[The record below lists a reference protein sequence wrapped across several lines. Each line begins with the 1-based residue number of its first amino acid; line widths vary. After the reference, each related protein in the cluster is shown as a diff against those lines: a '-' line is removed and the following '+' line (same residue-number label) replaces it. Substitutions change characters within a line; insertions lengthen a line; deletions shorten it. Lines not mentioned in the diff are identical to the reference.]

1 MYIFMSMVCLV
12 LYRVYSSQHPLPL
25 MGKPCTNFPA
35 WGKLFNGAYHAVR
48 LSVMRVFGNLLGS
61 LDFLGHRKSWPRGSY
76 VEFSCLG
83 KTNRQRKPQ
92 KFTQIIG
99 FFFSFQANLR
109 GAKVGLLS
117 WLHFSHLGKYCVHG
131 VLSHPFFL
139 DGKYLAPTFLQ
150 WEKPFHWCSK
160 NLLLMVS
167 YSYPMFLFG
176 SKC

>member
-1 MYIFMSMVCLV
+1 MYVFMSMVCLV
-12 LYRVYSSQHPLPL
+12 LFGVYSSRHPLPL
-25 MGKPCTNFPA
+25 MGKPCTHFPA

-61 LDFLGHRKSWPRGSY
+61 LDFLGHRKSWPRRKLCR
-76 VEFSCLG
+76 VFMFRKNKQTN
-83 KTNRQRKPQ
+83 KTTKMYPDHWV
-92 KFTQIIG
+92 
-99 FFFSFQANLR
+99 FFSFQANLR

-131 VLSHPFFL
+131 VLSHPFSL
-139 DGKYLAPTFLQ
+139 MENILRPLSCNGK
-150 WEKPFHWCSK
+150 KPFHWCSK